1 VREIIP
7 IPEVS
12 MSTPIPFTS
21 TTRPS
26 LVIVFPLGVSGLFNS
41 DVHGL
46 VRQVQ
51 ERLPGVYVSY
61 ALTSGSAPT
70 LRDALA
76 AARFAGCESS
86 VVVYAGENDD
96 TWPVDAKSSGDWL
109 LASSSVP
116 AELDASAVVDVFNAV
131 VVDADQAA

>member
-1 VREIIP
+1 
-7 IPEVS
+7 
-12 MSTPIPFTS
+12 MSTPIPYTS
-21 TTRPS
+21 TTRSS
-26 LVIVFPLGVSGLFNS
+26 LVIVFPPGVSGLFNP

-51 ERLPGVYVSY
+51 EKLPGVYVSY

-76 AARFAGCESS
+76 AARFAGCQSS
-86 VVVYAGENDD
+86 VVVYAGENDG

-109 LASSSVP
+109 LESSSVP
-116 AELDASAVVDVFNAV
+116 ADLDASAVVNAFNSV
-131 VVDADQAA
+131 VIDSDRAA